1 MDLFVQERH
10 ELDGTLHQG
19 QTDDGHRTDLVPQGR
34 DELT

>member
-19 QTDDGHRTDLVPQGR
+19 QTDGHRTDPVPQGR